1 MASAGRILILPKGNW
16 SAETE
21 YEMLDL
27 VFNAGASWVARKRV
41 VGVEPTEA
49 NEEYWM
55 KMCEGANLVEVYQRL
70 SAIEE
75 QLISTIS
82 LDDIDLS
89 PYALKTDLSSYA
101 TKSELSGYA
110 AKSELSSYA
119 TKSELNS
126 ANSNITSLDSRLDVA
141 EPKITSLTSDLNT
154 AKTNISN
161 LQTKVNG
168 LPTSAKSE
176 VKTYVGTGTSGP
188 SYPCSVTFNIVP
200 KVVVALGWR
209 QASNNHQVSL
219 RGLGA
224 RYCTDVMF
232 CEDIT
237 TSFAREAGFLYCE
250 SSEMPN
256 RYAKKSSDGKT
267 ISWYIGNDNGN
278 PHGQL
283 NTSGNTYYILGIG

>member
-41 VGVEPTEA
+41 VGVEPTEV

-101 TKSELSGYA
+101 TRSELSGYA

-119 TKSELNS
+119 SKTDVNTI
-126 ANSNITSLDSRLDVA
+126 NSNITSLDSRLDVA
-141 EPKITSLTSDLNT
+141 EPKITSLTSDV
-154 AKTNISN
+154 SN
-161 LQTKVNG
+161 LNG
-168 LPTSAKSE
+168 KASSLESSIWTLQNALNGMSGGGLKIESGS
-176 VKTYVGTGTSGP
+176 YVGSNNNGESNKSSLTFSFAPKIVILSTGTFYNGVCVWHYNAP
-188 SYPCSVTFNIVP
+188 ILQLYPVGGGQSQQIFFE
-200 KVVVALGWR
+200 L
-209 QASNNHQVSL
+209 
-219 RGLGA
+219 
-224 RYCTDVMF
+224 
-232 CEDIT
+232 
-237 TSFAREAGFLYCE
+237 
-250 SSEMPN
+250 
-256 RYAKKSSDGKT
+256 
-267 ISWYIGNDNGN
+267 NGN
-278 PHGQL
+278 TLKWWANNGPQYQL
-283 NTSGNTYYILGIG
+283 NSGSMTYHWVAIG